1 MKEYTEQPLFFN
13 PNRVYRV
20 YTGGRLMDQFLG
32 GEGSDNHFPEEWIAS
47 TVHAVNDIETGV
59 DEGLS
64 KIEHTEIT
72 LKELGDRY
80 PKETYGPAGS
90 LNILVKYLD
99 SAIRLPIQAHPD
111 QAFSRTYFHSEFGK
125 TEMWLVLAIR
135 EGANICFGF
144 KDKMT
149 KKQFSALETRSRTE
163 KNVMDEYLNR
173 VYVKPGEV
181 YLIPAKAVHAIGA
194 GCLILEVQE
203 PTDFTLSPEFW
214 CGDHLLSD
222 REMYLGLTKEEA
234 LDCFDYS
241 IYGTECIRLSKKT
254 PKLVEDTPQ
263 VKVESL
269 ITEEDTPCFKV
280 LRSRVKSRQVIK
292 NGSAIYIVTKGK
304 GCIDGS
310 HYHRE
315 IKQGDYFFMPYEAK
329 EKFTVLSQEDSG
341 IEIIACIPPEKS
353 KDIK

>member
-1 MKEYTEQPLFFN
+1 MREYTNQPLFFN

-20 YTGGRLMDQFLG
+20 YTGGWLMDQFLG
-32 GEGSDNHFPEEWIAS
+32 RDGEDNHYPEEWIAS
-47 TVHAVNDIETGV
+47 TVHAVNDIDAGP

-72 LKELGDRY
+72 LKELGEMY
-80 PKETYGPAGS
+80 PDETYGPAGS
-90 LNILVKYLD
+90 LDILVKYLD
-99 SAIRLPIQAHPD
+99 SSIRLPIQAHPD
-111 QAFSRTYFHSEFGK
+111 KNFSRTYFHSEFGK
-125 TEMWLVLAIR
+125 TEMWLILATR
-135 EGANICFGF
+135 ENANICFGF
-144 KDKMT
+144 SGKMT
-149 KKQFSALETRSRTE
+149 KEQFAELETRSRTE

-222 REMYLGLTKEEA
+222 QEMYLGLKKEEA

-241 IYGTECIRLSKKT
+241 IYGADCIRFSKKT
-254 PKLVEDTPQ
+254 PELVEDGADAR
-263 VKVESL
+263 VEYL

-280 LRSRVKSRQVIK
+280 LRSIVKKRQMLK
-292 NGSAIYIVTKGK
+292 EGPAIYIITKGN
-304 GCIDGS
+304 GYISGH
-310 HYHRE
+310 HYQRNVT
-315 IKQGDYFFMPYEAK
+315 QGDYFFMPYNAK
-329 EKFTVLSQEDSG
+329 DMFSIVSG
-341 IEIIACIPPEKS
+341 EYSEIEMITCIPP
-353 KDIK
+353 DRNNQPD